1 MFEQTLKVLPSR
13 TSCQGGSGQVRA
25 PIVASKRDAKVRL
38 VRWFREFLKK
48 TLPFPIVNWLR
59 RWLGTARYLRF
70 MSYEVSRRQSRLE
83 TGSSLETLESR
94 LAARRDGFYQQMVKE
109 VVERTDLVLHQLDR
123 KVEGQGARHAERLA
137 VLEDEISQ
145 LRVAVDELRTL
156 LESTA
161 LPPSERPATHP
172 PRERAGR
179 RSAGRK
185 LAASD

>member
-1 MFEQTLKVLPSR
+1 M
-13 TSCQGGSGQVRA
+13 
-25 PIVASKRDAKVRL
+25 
-38 VRWFREFLKK
+38 RWFREFLKK

-145 LRVAVDELRTL
+145 LRMALDELRAL

-161 LPPSERPATHP
+161 PPPSERPATHP